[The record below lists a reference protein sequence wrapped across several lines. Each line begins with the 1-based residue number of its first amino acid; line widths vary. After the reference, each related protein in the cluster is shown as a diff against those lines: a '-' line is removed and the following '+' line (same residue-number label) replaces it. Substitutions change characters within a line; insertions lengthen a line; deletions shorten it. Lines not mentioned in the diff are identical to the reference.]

1 MLKMMNDYFFW
12 LYSFQRLKPVYY
24 DNADYKV
31 SNIFP
36 IEFHQDDTVEYKIF

>member
-1 MLKMMNDYFFW
+1 MLGHFFW

-24 DNADYKV
+24 DKANYKV
-31 SNIFP
+31 ANIFP